1 MMHDGGWFGMSGM
14 GLYWLLPVLIV
25 VVVMAAWMLSR
36 RRPGG
41 RR

>member
-1 MMHDGGWFGMSGM
+1 MHDGGWFGMGGM

-25 VVVMAAWMLSR
+25 IGVLVAWAISR

-41 RR
+41 GR